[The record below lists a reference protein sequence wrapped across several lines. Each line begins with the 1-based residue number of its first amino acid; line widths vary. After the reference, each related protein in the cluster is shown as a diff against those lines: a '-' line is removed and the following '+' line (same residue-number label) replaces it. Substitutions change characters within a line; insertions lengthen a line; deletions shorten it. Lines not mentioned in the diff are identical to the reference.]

1 MRIIADEAG
10 KFMVGN
16 GEGYLKLHWDGSA
29 DFSGSLLLQTKQA
42 T

>member
-1 MRIIADEAG
+1 
-10 KFMVGN
+10 MVGN

-29 DFSGSLLLQTKQA
+29 DFSGSLLSQTKQA